1 MRNASKINATV
12 FTLFL
17 FFFRQCKECDV
28 VLVSEVGLGRHL
40 KNNKD
45 NACGT
50 WARNARKQKKI
61 EEQENRLAAI
71 NKAKLKDLEMPKKLS
86 GNKPHPKGKPMTKE
100 EKQDIMKLYD
110 ANNEENK
117 DWKKVSYKVII
128 FFQLCGHFVSIHV

>member
-1 MRNASKINATV
+1 M
-12 FTLFL
+12 
-17 FFFRQCKECDV
+17 
-28 VLVSEVGLGRHL
+28 SEVGLRRHL
-40 KNNKD
+40 KNNND

-117 DWKKVSYKVII
+117 DWKKVSYKVISI
-128 FFQLCGHFVSIHV
+128 FFSFVSIFSGLTFLYFANIFLF

>member
-1 MRNASKINATV
+1 MPVRLMELCLLY
-12 FTLFL
+12 F
-17 FFFRQCKECDV
+17 FFFRKCEECDV
-28 VLVSEVGLGRHL
+28 VLVSEVGLRRHL

-61 EEQENRLAAI
+61 EEQEKRLAAI
-71 NKAKLKDLEMPKKLS
+71 NEAKLKDLEMPKKLS
-86 GNKPHPKGKPMTKE
+86 VNKPHPKGKPMTKE

-117 DWKKVSYKVII
+117 DWKKVSYKVI
-128 FFQLCGHFVSIHV
+128 